1 MEVEVSRIGDL
12 RHRIKANPA
21 SRLAYRLIVGFVGIA
36 VVATGL
42 ALLALPG
49 PGLLVLFVG
58 LAILASE
65 FHWAR
70 RAQQF
75 ARDQARR
82 WTRWAGRQPLGF
94 RLFLAAAS
102 GLALLIVLCLS
113 LRLTGVPG
121 WTPDPL
127 ERLIEG

>member
-1 MEVEVSRIGDL
+1 MSRLGAA
-12 RHRIKANPA
+12 RERIKANPA
-21 SRLAYRLIVGFVGIA
+21 SRQAYRLFVAVVGIA

-49 PGLLVLFVG
+49 PGLLVLFIG

-75 ARDQARR
+75 ARAEAI
-82 WTRWAGRQPLGF
+82 RWARWANRQPLWF
-94 RLFLAAAS
+94 RVVG
-102 GLALLIVLCLS
+102 GLASAALLALIVFLS
-113 LRLTGVPG
+113 LRATGVPD
-121 WTPDPL
+121 WTPDVL
-127 ERLIEG
+127 ERFIEG